1 MYDIGTVGGDR
12 WFVVCMGRLLDCYII
27 PLLLIITII
36 IIITITIIIIIIIII
51 IITIIIIIGII
62 IIITIISIII
72 ITIILLLISIIIF
85 IIIIISIIIL
95 FVFLGYILPS
105 IQYEAKIGVGE
116 VDIGKDCRRT
126 NSYIVN
132 TATIN

>member
-1 MYDIGTVGGDR
+1 VINIYDIGTVGGDR

-36 IIITITIIIIIIIII
+36 IIINITIIIIIIIII

-72 ITIILLLISIIIF
+72 ITIMLLL
-85 IIIIISIIIL
+85 IIIISIIILL

-126 NSYIVN
+126 NSYNVN